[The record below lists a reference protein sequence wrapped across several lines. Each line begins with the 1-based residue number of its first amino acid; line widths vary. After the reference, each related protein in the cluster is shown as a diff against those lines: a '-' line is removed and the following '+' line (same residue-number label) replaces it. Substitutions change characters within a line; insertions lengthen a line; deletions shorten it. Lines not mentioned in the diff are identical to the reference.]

1 MKKCSLFCAGWWPF
15 LVLPLLLLVL
25 LLFFR
30 WHPIEQDVATNATS
44 DLNAAG
50 LEWAKVDTFNN
61 GRDVLLTGTPPNE
74 AAIAEAKKVALS
86 AYGVNDVEVSSDVKV
101 PAAPPSA
108 PELNTLITG
117 DSVVL
122 RGTMKDQAAIDAV
135 VEQANGVFGKDN
147 VVNKLSVGD
156 NVAETPPLIG
166 FFKGLAGKSAGLE
179 TLTAKLQGRSLT
191 LKGEVPSTEIK
202 SSIGLTMGQLFS
214 GEIDNQLTVAA
225 PPPVVEATPPVIE
238 RDECQN
244 LVNEL
249 LASGKVN
256 FATGKSLIREDSYPL
271 LSSIADTAKKC
282 PNAKFEV
289 AGHTD
294 STGGLESNMILSE
307 ARAQAVVQHLIGLG
321 LNESQFSATGYGPN
335 KPIADNGTA
344 AGRAQNRRIEFTL
357 KN

>member
-1 MKKCSLFCAGWWPF
+1 
-15 LVLPLLLLVL
+15 
-25 LLFFR
+25 
-30 WHPIEQDVATNATS
+30 
-44 DLNAAG
+44 
-50 LEWAKVDTFNN
+50 
-61 GRDVLLTGTPPNE
+61 
-74 AAIAEAKKVALS
+74 
-86 AYGVNDVEVSSDVKV
+86 
-101 PAAPPSA
+101 
-108 PELNTLITG
+108 
-117 DSVVL
+117 
-122 RGTMKDQAAIDAV
+122 
-135 VEQANGVFGKDN
+135 
-147 VVNKLSVGD
+147 
-156 NVAETPPLIG
+156 
-166 FFKGLAGKSAGLE
+166 
-179 TLTAKLQGRSLT
+179 
-191 LKGEVPSTEIK
+191 
-202 SSIGLTMGQLFS
+202 MGQLFS